1 MSSVLTP
8 AATDL
13 GPSLRRLYLARF
25 VFAIAWAAVFAATS
39 SPLGNVAFALAVIY
53 PVVDLAAAVVDA
65 RSAVAAGRPTAVLY
79 LNMAVSAAAA
89 VALLAVGSDDPK
101 NLLVVWGLWA
111 ITSGAVQLI
120 VGLLRRSM
128 GGQWPM
134 ILSGGI
140 SVLAGGGFIAM
151 SADADVDSL
160 TSIAGYATLG
170 GLFFLAS
177 AIRLGRAGR
186 RDAHQEA

>member
-1 MSSVLTP
+1 MSSVHTP
-8 AATDL
+8 FATDL

-25 VFAIAWAAVFAATS
+25 VFALAWAALFAAS
-39 SPLGNVAFALAVIY
+39 SSLLEDVAFVLAVIY
-53 PVVDLAAAVVDA
+53 PLVDLSAAVVDA
-65 RSAVAAGRPTAVLY
+65 RSATAAGRPAAVLY
-79 LNMAVSAAAA
+79 LNMLFSLAAA
-89 VALLAVGSDDPK
+89 VALLAVGPDDRK

-111 ITSGAVQLI
+111 IAAGAVQLV
-120 VGLLRRSM
+120 VGLGRRSI

-140 SVLAGGGFIAM
+140 SVLAGGGFVAM
-151 SADADVDSL
+151 SADTDADSL

-177 AIRLGRAGR
+177 AVRLGRAGR
-186 RDAHQEA
+186 SDALQEA